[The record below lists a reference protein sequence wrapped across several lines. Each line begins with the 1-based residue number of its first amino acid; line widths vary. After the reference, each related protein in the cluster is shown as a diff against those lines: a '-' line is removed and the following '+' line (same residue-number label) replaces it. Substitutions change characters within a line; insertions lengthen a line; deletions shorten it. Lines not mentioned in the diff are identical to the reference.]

1 MEDIMNS
8 ESMVKKKGIA
18 NGDEKDSVLK
28 SLLKSD
34 KLGLMIALILMVI
47 VFHFLTEGKF
57 FTGKNIINIL
67 IASAIVGLL
76 TIGESYLLISGQVD
90 LSPGSVAAFSG
101 VLVAM
106 LLSNGMNLGLSI
118 VLVILAGMLV
128 GVFNS
133 LLVTK
138 LKFEPF
144 IGTLA
149 TMSIFRGFAFILC
162 GGKAI
167 FVTNQA
173 FLTLGVGRFL
183 GIPIPVLIF
192 FVIFIIFALISAKTR
207 FGRSVYMIG
216 GNANAARLAGINA
229 FWVRT
234 RLYMMTSGFAALGG
248 IILSAR
254 MSSGQPSASV
264 GLEFDAVTAAVL
276 GGIAMS
282 GGIGSLT
289 GSLIGLF
296 ILQGFNNGLMMLN
309 VQSFWQTVA
318 RGVLLIAALSF
329 DFYRNKQR
337 EKAEKESAANL

>member
-1 MEDIMNS
+1 MEEIMNNEVS
-8 ESMVKKKGIA
+8 VKKKGIA
-18 NGDEKDSVLK
+18 SGEEKESFLRNM
-28 SLLKSD
+28 LKSD
-34 KLGLMIALILMVI
+34 KLGLMVALVMMIVI
-47 VFHFLTEGKF
+47 FHFLTEGKF
-57 FTGKNIINIL
+57 FTGKNVINIL
-67 IASAIVGLL
+67 IASAIVGLV
-76 TIGESYLLISGQVD
+76 TIGESFLLISGQVD

-101 VLVAM
+101 VLVAL
-106 LLSNGMNLGLSI
+106 LLSSGVNLILAI
-118 VLVILAGMLV
+118 ILVIIAGMV
-128 GVFNS
+128 IGGFNAF
-133 LLVTK
+133 LVTK

-167 FVTNQA
+167 FVTDA
-173 FLTLGVGRFL
+173 TFLKMGVGRFL

-192 FVIFIIFALISAKTR
+192 FLMFALFAVISAKTR
-207 FGRSVYMIG
+207 FGRSVFMVG
-216 GNANAARLAGINA
+216 GNANAARLAGINDV
-229 FWVRT
+229 WLRT
-234 RLYMMTSGFAALGG
+234 KLYMLTSAFAALGG
-248 IILSAR
+248 IILAAR

-276 GGIAMS
+276 GGIAMN
-282 GGIGSLT
+282 GGIGSLV

-337 EKAEKESAANL
+337 ENAEKLTAAKL